1 MAAGGNLAMLTIA
14 QITDLHVTT
23 PEDLLNKNRNEE
35 RLRAVLAAIHQLHPR
50 PVAIVASGDLVD
62 RATLPE
68 YLELRETLKDVEI
81 PIYFGLGNHDAR
93 APFLEV
99 FAGPFARTDENGF
112 VQYAVDF
119 EDLRV
124 IMCDTLDEGRSGGA
138 FCDRRATWLART
150 LDARPDT
157 PTLLMLHHPPVAS
170 GIAWM
175 DPPEDVAWIETLA
188 GVLRGRSQIR
198 TIAAGHL
205 HRGFVTTFAGHLLA
219 ASPATSI
226 QLTLNLSPIDVTHA
240 DGREIL
246 VNEPPAYLL
255 HMWDKGELVSH
266 TGVAG
271 DFPAAVYYTHPF
283 VKGAA

>member
-1 MAAGGNLAMLTIA
+1 MLTIA

-35 RLRAVLAAIHQLHPR
+35 RLRQVLAAIHQLQPR
-50 PVAIVASGDLVD
+50 PAAIFASGDLVD
-62 RATLPE
+62 RASLPE
-68 YLELRETLKDVEI
+68 YLELREALKDVEI

-93 APFLEV
+93 SPFLEV
-99 FAGPFARTDENGF
+99 FAGPSAQTDGNGF

-119 EDLRV
+119 DDLRV
-124 IMCDTLDEGRSGGA
+124 IMLDTLDEGRNGGG
-138 FCDRRATWLART
+138 FCDRRADWLART

-175 DPPEDVAWIETLA
+175 DPPEDAAWIERLE
-188 GVLRGRSQIR
+188 GVLRGRRQVL
-198 TIAAGHL
+198 TLAAGHL

-219 ASPATSI
+219 ALPATSI
-226 QLTLNLSPIDVTHA
+226 QLTLNLTPVNMTRA

-246 VNEPPAYLL
+246 VNEPPAYML

-266 TGVAG
+266 AAVAG
-271 DFPAAVYYTHPF
+271 DFPAAVYYTKPF
-283 VKGAA
+283 IPSAA

>member
-1 MAAGGNLAMLTIA
+1 MLTIA

-35 RLRAVLAAIHQLHPR
+35 RLRQVLASIHQLQPR
-50 PVAIVASGDLVD
+50 PVAIIVSGDLVD
-62 RATLPE
+62 RASLPE
-68 YLELRETLKDVEI
+68 YLELRETLKGVEI
-81 PIYFGLGNHDAR
+81 PIYFGVGNHDAR

-99 FAGPFARTDENGF
+99 FAGPAAPTDENGF

-124 IMCDTLDEGRSGGA
+124 IMCDSLDEGRNGGA
-138 FCDRRATWLART
+138 FCDKRAAWLART

-157 PTLLMLHHPPVAS
+157 PTLLLLHHPPVAS

-175 DPPEDVAWIETLA
+175 DPPEDIAWIETLA
-188 GVLRGRSQIR
+188 KVLRGRRQIR

-205 HRGFVTTFAGHLLA
+205 HRGFVTTFAGHLLV

-226 QLTLNLSPIDVTHA
+226 QLSLNLTPVDMAHA

-246 VNEPPAYLL
+246 VNEPPAYML

-266 TGVAG
+266 TAVAG
-271 DFPAAVYYTHPF
+271 EFSAAVYYTQPF
-283 VKGAA
+283 IKGAA

>member
-1 MAAGGNLAMLTIA
+1 MAARGKRAMLTIA

-35 RLRAVLAAIHQLHPR
+35 RLRQVLAAIHQLHPR
-50 PVAIVASGDLVD
+50 PVAIIASGDLVD
-62 RATLPE
+62 RASLPE
-68 YLELRETLKDVEI
+68 YLELRETLKNVEI
-81 PIYFGLGNHDAR
+81 PLYFGMGNHDAR

-99 FAGPFARTDENGF
+99 FAGPHAQTDENGF
-112 VQYAVDF
+112 VQYSVDF

-124 IMCDTLDEGRSGGA
+124 IMCDTLDEGRHSGA
-138 FCDRRATWLART
+138 FCETRAAWLART
-150 LDARPDT
+150 LDAKPNT
-157 PTLLMLHHPPVAS
+157 PTLLMLHHPPVSS

-175 DPPEDVAWIETLA
+175 DPEQDSAWIERLGA
-188 GVLRGRSQIR
+188 VLRGRSQIR
-198 TIAAGHL
+198 AIAAGHL

-219 ASPATSI
+219 AAPATSI
-226 QLTLNLSPIDVTHA
+226 QLTLDLSPVDMTHA

-246 VNEPPAYLL
+246 VNEPPAYVL

-271 DFPAAVYYTHPF
+271 NFPAAVYYTKPF
-283 VKGAA
+283 VAA

>member
-1 MAAGGNLAMLTIA
+1 MLTIA

-35 RLRAVLAAIHQLHPR
+35 RLRQVLASIHQLHPR
-50 PVAIVASGDLVD
+50 PVAIIASGDLVD
-62 RATLPE
+62 RASLPE

-81 PIYFGLGNHDAR
+81 PLYFGMGNHDAR

-99 FAGPFARTDENGF
+99 FAGPFAQTDDNGF
-112 VQYAVDF
+112 IQYAVDF

-124 IMCDTLDEGRSGGA
+124 VMCDTLDEGRHSGA
-138 FCDRRATWLART
+138 FCEERAAWLART

-157 PTLLMLHHPPVAS
+157 PTLLMLHHPPVSS

-175 DPPEDVAWIETLA
+175 DPAQHSGWIERLRA
-188 GVLRGRSQIR
+188 VLIGRSQIR

-226 QLTLNLSPIDVTHA
+226 QLTLDLSPVDLTHA

-246 VNEPPAYLL
+246 VTEPPAYML

-271 DFPAAVYYTHPF
+271 SFSGAVYYTKPF
-283 VKGAA
+283 FQGAA

>member
-1 MAAGGNLAMLTIA
+1 MLTIA

-35 RLRAVLAAIHQLHPR
+35 RLRQVLAAIHQLQPR
-50 PVAIVASGDLVD
+50 PLAIIASGDLVD
-62 RATLPE
+62 RASLPE
-68 YLELRETLKDVEI
+68 YLVLRETLRNVNI
-81 PIYFGLGNHDAR
+81 PIYFGMGNHDAR

-124 IMCDTLDEGRSGGA
+124 IMCDTLDEGLHSGA
-138 FCDRRATWLART
+138 FCDKRAAWLART
-150 LDARPDT
+150 LDEKPDT
-157 PTLLMLHHPPVAS
+157 ATLLVLHHPPVAS
-170 GIAWM
+170 GIGWM
-175 DPPEDVAWIETLA
+175 DPQQDCGWVQRLER
-188 GVLRGRSQIR
+188 VLQDRPQIR

-226 QLTLNLSPIDVTHA
+226 QLTLNLSPIDMTHA

-246 VNEPPAYLL
+246 VNEPPAYML
-255 HMWDKGELVSH
+255 HMWDNGELVSH

-271 DFPAAVYYTHPF
+271 DFPAAVYYTKPF
-283 VKGAA
+283 IKGVA

>member
-1 MAAGGNLAMLTIA
+1 MGGLGAMLTIA

-23 PEDLLNKNRNEE
+23 SEDLLNKNRNEE
-35 RLRAVLAAIHQLHPR
+35 RLRQVLAAIHQLRPR
-50 PVAIVASGDLVD
+50 PMAIIASGDLVD
-62 RATLPE
+62 RASLAE
-68 YLELRETLKDVEI
+68 YLELREILKDLEI

-93 APFLEV
+93 APFLKV
-99 FAGPFARTDENGF
+99 FAGPHARTDENGF

-124 IMCDTLDEGRSGGA
+124 IMCDTLDEGRHGGA
-138 FCDRRATWLART
+138 FCDQRAAWLART
-150 LDARPDT
+150 LDAKPDT

-175 DPPEDVAWIETLA
+175 DPPEDA
-188 GVLRGRSQIR
+188 GWVERLERVLRGRRQIR
-198 TIAAGHL
+198 TLAAGHL
-205 HRGFVTTFAGHLLA
+205 HRGFATTFAGHLLA

-226 QLTLNLSPIDVTHA
+226 QLTLNLSQVDMTRA

-246 VNEPPAYLL
+246 VNEPPAYML
-255 HMWDKGELVSH
+255 HMWNRGELVSH

-271 DFPAAVYYTHPF
+271 DFPAAVYYTKPF
-283 VKGAA
+283 VPSAA